1 MNKTEAIEAIEE
13 IKNIFCAANL
23 FVKKEV
29 VLPPVILDELCKV
42 GEMATEIK
50 KYVISENDKQV
61 ARLVDKLP
69 RVVGLNIFARYDLKK
84 DIRMSL
90 AICNRCLYEV
100 VQMLADNNVKNNL
113 PPGLPAILGKAMDV
127 GFVDVDQ
134 QGFKWMKSAALF
146 GYFVD
151 KVSDFLNLKPDNGRI
166 PWKLFQGLFVN
177 INDNNILAAR
187 KAINGYSKQYGNPPE
202 EAEEVDAILK

>member
-13 IKNIFCAANL
+13 IRNIFWAANL
-23 FVKKEV
+23 FVKKGA

-42 GEMATEIK
+42 GELATEIK
-50 KYVISENDKQV
+50 KYAISENDKQA
-61 ARLVDKLP
+61 ARLVDKIP
-69 RVVGLNIFARYDLKK
+69 RVGHVVFAQYDLKK
-84 DIRMSL
+84 DIRMSI

-100 VQMLADNNVKNNL
+100 SQMLADNNIKNDL
-113 PPGLPAILGKAMDV
+113 PQGLPEILSKAMDV

>member
-23 FVKKEV
+23 FVKKEA

-69 RVVGLNIFARYDLKK
+69 RVVGLNIFAWYDLKK

-127 GFVDVDQ
+127 GFVDRLLDMIFHILLKNDIFIRNNAHIFQ
-134 QGFKWMKSAALF
+134 NGEISIF
-146 GYFVD
+146 GSFDVT
-151 KVSDFLNLKPDNGRI
+151 
-166 PWKLFQGLFVN
+166 
-177 INDNNILAAR
+177 
-187 KAINGYSKQYGNPPE
+187 
-202 EAEEVDAILK
+202 